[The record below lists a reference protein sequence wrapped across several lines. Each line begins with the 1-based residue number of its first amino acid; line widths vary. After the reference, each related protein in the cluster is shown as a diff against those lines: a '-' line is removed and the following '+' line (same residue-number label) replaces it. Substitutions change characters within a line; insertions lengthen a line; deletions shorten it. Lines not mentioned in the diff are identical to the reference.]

1 MPDLTCSR
9 IADLLEPYIA
19 ELAVT
24 DELLTAIQTYV
35 QLLLRWN
42 ARTSLTAV
50 RDPEELTQR
59 QVGESLFAAQLV
71 PEAGTLL
78 DFGSGA
84 GFPGIPLQLV
94 QPQLQITLAESQGKK
109 AGFLREAI
117 RTLGLTSTVWA
128 QRVENLPADR
138 HFDVVTM
145 RAVDASASM
154 LPFAAQRIA
163 ARGSLLR
170 FTAESDSEMLDGWAV
185 TADLTV
191 PLSRGRLVRWSRKGP

>member
-9 IADLLEPYIA
+9 IADLLEPYTA

-50 RDPEELTQR
+50 RDPEELIQR

-94 QPQLQITLAESQGKK
+94 RRQLQITLAESQGKK

-117 RTLGLTSTVWA
+117 RTLGLPSTVWA

-138 HFDVVTM
+138 KFDVVTM

-154 LPFAAQRIA
+154 LPVAAQRIA

-170 FTAESDSEMLDGWAV
+170 FTAAADSELLDGWTV

-191 PLSRGRLVRWSRKGP
+191 PLSRGRLVRWSRQGP

>member
-1 MPDLTCSR
+1 M
-9 IADLLEPYIA
+9 
-19 ELAVT
+19 
-24 DELLTAIQTYV
+24 
-35 QLLLRWN
+35 
-42 ARTSLTAV
+42 
-50 RDPEELTQR
+50 
-59 QVGESLFAAQLV
+59 

-94 QPQLQITLAESQGKK
+94 RSQLQITLAESQGKK

-138 HFDVVTM
+138 KFDVVTM

-163 ARGSLLR
+163 ALGSLLR

-191 PLSRGRLVRWSRKGP
+191 PLSRGRLVRWSRQGTIDETL